1 MRRPASL
8 AVFILSL
15 SPSLALAQE
24 PIDSGPRGQPRFIV
38 AARLP
43 SLVPPLRGPLAPG
56 GRLGPRVPPAV
67 VAAAWAQRVSDALA
81 AAPAGAGP
89 AAADTS
95 IAAALARIAA
105 TRGAGPAAPP
115 AVFVGAGQTGVL
127 GQFANLGMDL
137 SLRFELK
144 ADQFRNL
151 RCNAF
156 ERQQAISGCTAGFPT
171 ITPNP
176 QYSIRSGGVVGERL
190 HVNVDFDSQR
200 EFDANNNLQ
209 VWYEG
214 LEDEMLRRVEA
225 GNVSFQAPGSRFI
238 SAAIPANNFGV
249 QAVAQVGP
257 LELRGIY
264 AQQKGNVVRD
274 RIYRVGET
282 TTEPIDREFRD
293 LDFEPG
299 RFFFVV
305 DPAALP
311 GYPAIDILNLDA
323 AALPDSLRVGGLL
336 VYRVRSLA
344 ISGGGTNQNIGG
356 IRAVACGPG
365 AAAVDCSG
373 ERAGPFQ
380 WQLLQQGKDY
390 YVDPSGAWL
399 ALASR
404 LDPADYLAVSSIP
417 PGAADCGTGRC
428 VGTFPQ
434 TANAD
439 TTHVDTLRLIFDPR
453 PGVTAASPAF
463 RFEIR
468 SAYRIGGQELN
479 RSGIGL
485 SLEVNQRERPEGSAE
500 TYLARL
506 GLALA
511 TDATT
516 FDQYNR
522 LFPRDRDPQNGAPV
536 RDYYAVFP
544 HLQPFADSTTLVAA
558 ERNDSLYRTPRA
570 LLATQGPPSVFTLT
584 LHADASVAA
593 DKGSLSLSSFQIRE
607 GSEKLLLGNVLLT
620 RDVDYTIDYTVGLVT
635 FKNPDSLFASG
646 PGVVRAQFEER
657 ASFVAAPTSIYGL
670 AARYDLGQMGQV
682 FLTGLFQREQT
693 IFTRPQLGFE
703 PSSGFVG
710 GISTNLH
717 FQPAWI
723 TRAVNLLPGAERD
736 APSFLTVSGELALSQ
751 PRPNPLGQAYIEEFE
766 AQAGRFLSLDETAWR
781 WGSVPS
787 SSRGAVSFG
796 IPAQGFDTLDAVPLT
811 WQSLPVDFSG
821 RLVQFFAQQI
831 DPTIRLAGQAQSAE
845 PVLWLMLKPDTM
857 MGLADSRTDHP
868 RYGIPNWRRPGSGNN
883 ARPTTR
889 WRSITQTLAATGIDL
904 SRVEA
909 LELWVWEDGR
919 RTARANRAAV
929 LMDFGA
935 VFEDGLA
942 FRPDSFTVSPDADT
956 TYFGVRVAGA
966 GRLDSERDPVTRTWN
981 AAIDDE
987 GITGDRVVDG
997 ILNATTR
1004 ESIDILPLC
1013 SATRSGQIVNRAF
1026 GDPLSRCGRRNGA
1039 VDSEDQDGDGQL
1051 DVVVGARTQE
1061 DFVRFVF
1068 AIGDDRY
1075 YVRDGGMLPDPAG
1088 GQSGWRLYRIPFRAD
1103 TLQVGAPNMRQVQAV
1118 RLTILA
1124 PETAAPGE
1132 PDPQVYFALSRVRLV
1147 GATWLKRAETPIG
1160 GLGGDRGT
1168 GVGEVTASVVST
1180 ENRDLGYTPP
1190 PGVLDAAA
1198 RQDQGFQVG
1207 TTQINEQSLR
1217 LLARGLQTGER
1228 AEAFTRFGTE
1238 GDKNF
1243 LKYRQLRVWAR
1254 GRGPGWEDGDLEFF
1268 LKVGKDADNFYL
1280 YHAPA
1285 RTSSWEPEVVIG
1297 LERWIALRARIQ
1309 QAWLAGEA
1317 PQVYPGCPDS
1327 TLVPND
1333 TAYVMCDGPYL
1344 AHVKAPGVAPPNLA
1358 AVQEVAAG
1366 IWRVRS
1372 SVFVDQAE
1380 VWVDDIRL
1388 ADVVQN
1394 AGTAAALDI
1403 SLTAGNLAD
1412 LTLDVSRRDGNF
1424 RQLGEDPSYQT
1435 NRAATLAT
1443 TVHLERLLPAGWGLA
1458 VPLQVRITDVATE
1471 PEFLAG
1477 TDLRGDAL
1485 VGLRTPTS
1493 HARSYAL
1500 SLRRSRR
1507 ATAGPARWLVDPVAL
1522 TAVYARGADR
1532 GSLVAATSRSFAVTA
1547 DYGIQPGARTI
1558 PATPRF
1564 LVALVRKLPAFISR
1578 SGFADALERA
1588 RLRLSPTSVRL
1599 RSTFSGG
1606 DASRT
1611 SFRVPVAD
1619 TGDVNLRPARSQTRV
1634 WRNSASLDLL
1644 PLPGVQLRGDLASQ
1658 RDLRDYGDS
1667 TSIARVARLARK
1679 SLLGVD
1685 VGFESQRTIGTFAGA
1700 TPRLVPWLSP
1710 RLSLTTGFTLRRDPN
1725 GRDPIRTGRDTG
1737 AFRLPT
1743 AFSNSQRLEAGTQ
1756 VDLGRLSRGLFGDS
1770 TIVARALGRVTSL
1783 DLGVNRDR
1791 ASSYTSL
1798 AVHPSIGYQL
1808 AMAGFSAFLSQ
1819 QGIPAASASY
1829 NTDRRMAGTLGL
1841 PLGLRVTGV
1850 YQRTRG
1856 TTWLLRF
1863 NEQVPIRTRTREW
1876 PSGNI
1881 SWTLTPPRASV
1892 GRVLSGLTA
1901 QVAFRYRETATEQTL
1916 FGGGG
1921 ASGEAGAVTQTSE
1934 RTLAP
1939 GITATWTPGILTT
1952 VDGTRLRSEQV
1963 SAGNL
1968 FRTTRTQRNASVS
1981 FAWRPPAGLIRLKS
1995 DIRTSA
2001 RYSSA
2006 QNLTCLRSAGQ
2017 VACVPFVDSRQ
2028 TNAQLTLDTS
2038 FPPSLSAGLQMA
2050 YVLNDE
2056 RQINRRVAQ
2065 LLLTMFVQLY
2075 TSVGQ
2080 AR

>member
-1 MRRPASL
+1 MRRPASV

-15 SPSLALAQE
+15 FPSVALAQE
-24 PIDSGPRGQPRFIV
+24 PVDSGQGREPRFV
-38 AARLP
+38 VPARLP
-43 SLVPPLRGPLAPG
+43 SLVPPPRGALAPG
-56 GRLGPRVPPAV
+56 GRLGLRVPATL
-67 VAAAWAQRVSDALA
+67 VADAWARRVRDALA
-81 AAPAGAGP
+81 PGAAPA
-89 AAADTS
+89 DTS
-95 IAAALARIAA
+95 VMAALARIGAM
-105 TRGAGPAAPP
+105 RGAAPETP
-115 AVFVGAGQTGVL
+115 PTFRGAGQTGVL

-151 RCNAF
+151 RCTSF

-214 LEDEMLRRVEA
+214 LEDEVLRRVEA
-225 GNVSFQAPGSRFI
+225 GNVTFQASGSRFI

-249 QAVAQVGP
+249 QAVGQVGP

-293 LDFEPG
+293 LDYEPG

-311 GYPAIDILNLDA
+311 GYPAIDILSLNTAL
-323 AALPDSLRVGGLL
+323 LPDSLQVGALL

-365 AAAVDCSG
+365 ASAVDCSG

-390 YVDPSGAWL
+390 YVDPNGAWL

-404 LDPADYLAVSSIP
+404 LDPVDYLAVSYIAR
-417 PGAADCGTGRC
+417 GALDCGTGRC

-434 TANAD
+434 TANPD
-439 TTHVDTLRLIFDPR
+439 TTHVDTLRLVFDPR
-453 PGVTAASPAF
+453 PGVTAASPSF

-468 SAYRIGGQELN
+468 SAYRMGGQELN
-479 RSGIGL
+479 RTGIDL
-485 SLEVNQRERPEGSAE
+485 SLQVNQRERPEGSTE
-500 TYLARL
+500 TYLALL
-506 GLALA
+506 GLALSN
-511 TDATT
+511 DVST

-522 LFPRDRDPQNGAPV
+522 LFPRDRDPQQGAPV
-536 RDYYAVFP
+536 RDYYAIFP
-544 HLQPFADSTTLVAA
+544 HLQPFADSTKLVAA
-558 ERNDSLYRTPRA
+558 ERNDSLYRTPRS
-570 LLATQGPPSVFTLT
+570 LLATQGPPSIFTLT
-584 LHADASVAA
+584 LHADASVAS
-593 DKGSLSLSSFQIRE
+593 DRGSLSLSSFQIRE
-607 GSEKLLLGNVLLT
+607 GSEKLYLGNTLLT
-620 RDVDYTIDYTVGLVT
+620 RDVDYTIDYTVGQVT
-635 FKNPDSLFASG
+635 FKNPDALFATG
-646 PGVVRAQFEER
+646 AGVVRAQFEER

-670 AARYDLGQMGQV
+670 AAKYDLGQMGNV
-682 FLTGLFQREQT
+682 YLTGLFQREQT

-710 GISTNLH
+710 GISANLH

-723 TRAVNLLPGAERD
+723 TQVVNLIPGARTE
-736 APSFLTVSGELALSQ
+736 APSFLSVSGEVALSQ

-766 AQAGRFLSLDETAWR
+766 AQAGRFISLDENAWR

-787 SSRGAVSFG
+787 SSRGATTFG
-796 IPAQGFDTLDAVPLT
+796 IPAFGFDTVDAVPLT

-821 RLVQFFAQQI
+821 HLVQFFAQQI

-857 MGLADSRTDHP
+857 MGLADSRIENP

-883 ARPTTR
+883 ARPATR
-889 WRSITQTLAATGIDL
+889 WRSITQNLAATGVDL
-904 SRVEA
+904 SRVEY
-909 LELWVWEDGR
+909 LEFWVWEDGHR
-919 RTARANRAAV
+919 SARANRAAI
-929 LMDFGA
+929 LFDFGS
-935 VFEDGLA
+935 VFEDGLS
-942 FRPDSFTVSPDADT
+942 FIPDSFTVSADADT
-956 TYFGVRVAGA
+956 TYFGVRLAGV
-966 GRLDSERDPVTRTWN
+966 GRLDSERDPVTHTWN
-981 AAIDDE
+981 AATDDE
-987 GITGDRVVDG
+987 GILGDRVVDG
-997 ILNATTR
+997 ILNATTQ
-1004 ESIDILPLC
+1004 EQIATLPLC
-1013 SATRSGQIVNRAF
+1013 SASRSGQIVSRAF
-1026 GDPLSRCGRRNGA
+1026 GDPLSRCGRHNGA
-1039 VDSEDQDGDGQL
+1039 VDTEDQDGDAQL
-1051 DVVVGARTQE
+1051 DVAVGAKTQE

-1068 AIGDDRY
+1068 PIGDDRY
-1075 YVRDGGMLPDPAG
+1075 YIRDGGMLPDPAG

-1103 TLQVGAPNMRQVQAV
+1103 TVMVGLPNVRQVQAV
-1118 RLTILA
+1118 RVTVLA
-1124 PETAAPGE
+1124 PETAAPGD
-1132 PDPQVYFALSRVRLV
+1132 PDPQIYFALSRVRLV
-1147 GATWLKRAETPIG
+1147 GATWLKRAETPIT
-1160 GLGGDRGT
+1160 GLAGDRGS
-1168 GVGEVTASVVST
+1168 GLGEVSASVVST

-1190 PGVLDAAA
+1190 PGVVDEAA

-1280 YHAPA
+1280 YHIPA
-1285 RTSSWEPEVVIG
+1285 RTSSWEPEVVISM
-1297 LERWIALRARIQ
+1297 ERWITLRARIQ
-1309 QAWLAGEA
+1309 QAWLGGDA
-1317 PQVYPGCPDS
+1317 PHVYPGCPDS

-1333 TAYVMCDGPYL
+1333 TAFVMCDGPYL
-1344 AHVKAPGVAPPNLA
+1344 AHVKEPGIAPPNLA

-1372 SVFVDQAE
+1372 GVFIDQAE

-1388 ADVVQN
+1388 SDVVQN

-1403 SLTAGNLAD
+1403 ALTAGNLAD

-1424 RQLGEDPSYQT
+1424 RQLGEDPTYQT
-1435 NRAATLAT
+1435 NRASSLVT
-1443 TVHLERLLPAGWGLA
+1443 TVHLERLLPPSWGLA
-1458 VPLQVRITDVATE
+1458 APLQVRMADISSE

-1485 VGLRTPTS
+1485 VGLRTPES
-1493 HARSYAL
+1493 HARSYAF
-1500 SLRRSRR
+1500 SLRRVRR

-1522 TAVYARGADR
+1522 TAVYSSGEDR
-1532 GSLVAATSRSFAVTA
+1532 GSLVAATSRSYSMTV
-1547 DYGIQPGARTI
+1547 DYNIQPGARAI
-1558 PATPRF
+1558 AASPGF
-1564 LVALVRKLPAFISR
+1564 LVALVRKLPPFIGK
-1578 SGFADALERA
+1578 SGFADGLERA
-1588 RLRLSPTSVRL
+1588 RLRLSPTSLRL

-1611 SFRVPVAD
+1611 SFRVAVAD
-1619 TGDVNLRPARSQTRV
+1619 TGDVHIRPARSLTRV
-1634 WRNSASLDLL
+1634 WRNSVSLDLL
-1644 PLPGVQLRGDLASQ
+1644 PLPGLQLRGDLTSQ

-1679 SLLGVD
+1679 SLAGVD
-1685 VGFESQRTIGTFAGA
+1685 VGFESQRTITTFAGV
-1700 TPRLVPWLSP
+1700 TPRLMAWLSP
-1710 RLSLTTGFTLRRDPN
+1710 RVSVTTGFSLRRDPN
-1725 GRDPIRTGRDTG
+1725 GRNPIRTGGDTG
-1737 AFRLPT
+1737 AFQLPT
-1743 AFSNSQRLEAGTQ
+1743 AFSNSQRLETGTQ
-1756 VDLGRLSRGLFGDS
+1756 VDVGRLGRGLFGDS
-1770 TIVARALGRVTSL
+1770 SFVARALGIVTAL
-1783 DLGVNRDR
+1783 DLAINRDR
-1791 ASSYTSL
+1791 SSSYTSL
-1798 AVHPSIGYQL
+1798 AVNPSPGYQL
-1808 AMAGFSAFLSQ
+1808 ALTGFRTFLSQ
-1819 QGIPAASASY
+1819 QGFPATSATY
-1829 NTDRRMAGTLGL
+1829 NTDRRMAGALGL
-1841 PLGLRVTGV
+1841 PLGFRLTGL
-1850 YQRTRG
+1850 YQHSRA

-1863 NEQVPIRTRTREW
+1863 DQQVPIRTRVREW
-1876 PSGNI
+1876 PSGNV
-1881 SWTLTPPRASV
+1881 SWTFTPPRASI

-1901 QVAFRYRETATEQTL
+1901 QLAIRYRETATEQSN
-1916 FGGGG
+1916 F
-1921 ASGEAGAVTQTSE
+1921 GAVGGEGGTATETNE

-1939 GITATWTPGILTT
+1939 GLTATWTHGILTT
-1952 VDGTRLRSEQV
+1952 VDGNRLRSEQV
-1963 SAGNL
+1963 NAGNL
-1968 FRTTRTQRNASVS
+1968 FRTTRTQRNASIS
-1981 FAWRPPAGLIRLKS
+1981 FAWRPPAALIRLKT

-2001 RYSSA
+2001 RYSYSE
-2006 QNLTCLRSAGQ
+2006 NLTCLRSAGQ
-2017 VACVPFVDSRQ
+2017 QACIPFVDSRQ

-2065 LLLTMFVQLY
+2065 LLLTAFVQLN

-2080 AR
+2080 TR

>member
-1 MRRPASL
+1 MRRPASV

-15 SPSLALAQE
+15 AASLAQAQE
-24 PIDSGPRGQPRFIV
+24 PVDSGPGPRFV
-38 AARLP
+38 VPVRLP
-43 SLVPPLRGPLAPG
+43 SLVLPPVGALAPG
-56 GRLGPRVPPAV
+56 GRLGHRVPAAL
-67 VAAAWAQRVSDALA
+67 VAATWAQRVRDALA
-81 AAPAGAGP
+81 APG
-89 AAADTS
+89 AAAAAGDTS
-95 IAAALARIAA
+95 VIAALARIAA
-105 TRGAGPAAPP
+105 SRGVAPAAPTT
-115 AVFVGAGQTGVL
+115 FRGAGQTGVL

-156 ERQQAISGCTAGFPT
+156 ERQQAVSGCTAGFPT

-214 LEDEMLRRVEA
+214 LEDEVLRRVEA

-249 QAVAQVGP
+249 QAVGQVGA

-282 TTEPIDREFRD
+282 TTEPIDRELRD
-293 LDFEPG
+293 LDYEPG

-305 DPAALP
+305 DPAAIP
-311 GYPAIDILNLDA
+311 GYPAIDILSMDA
-323 AALPDSLRVGGLL
+323 ATLPDSLQVGGLL
-336 VYRVRSLA
+336 VYRVRSLS
-344 ISGGGTNQNIGG
+344 IGGGGTNQNIGG

-365 AAAVDCSG
+365 AVAVDCAG

-390 YVDPSGAWL
+390 YVDPSGAWV

-404 LDPADYLAVSSIP
+404 LDPADYLAVSYIP
-417 PGAADCGTGRC
+417 PGVPDCGTGRC
-428 VGTFPQ
+428 IGTFPQ
-434 TANAD
+434 TANPD

-453 PGVTAASPAF
+453 PGVTAATPAF

-468 SAYRIGGQELN
+468 SAYRIGGQELT
-479 RSGIGL
+479 RSGIEL
-485 SLEVNQRERPEGSAE
+485 ALQVNQRERPEGSSD

-506 GLALA
+506 GLAL
-511 TDATT
+511 TNDVST

-522 LFPRDRDPQNGAPV
+522 LFPRDRDPQLGAPV
-536 RDYYAVFP
+536 RDYYAIFP
-544 HLQPFADSTTLVAA
+544 HLQPFADSTKLVQA
-558 ERNDSLYRTPRA
+558 ERNDSLYRTPRS
-570 LLATQGPPSVFTLT
+570 LLATQGPPSVFTLR
-584 LHADASVAA
+584 LHADASVAS
-593 DKGSLSLSSFQIRE
+593 DRGSLSLSSFQIRE
-607 GSEKLLLGNVLLT
+607 GSEKLYLGNTLLT
-620 RDVDYTIDYTVGLVT
+620 RDVDYTIDYTVGQVT
-635 FKNPDSLFASG
+635 FKNPDSLFTAG
-646 PGVVRAQFEER
+646 QGVVRAQFEER
-657 ASFVAAPTSIYGL
+657 ATFAAAPTSIYGL
-670 AARYDLGQMGQV
+670 AARYDLGQTGQV
-682 FLTGLFQREQT
+682 YVTGLFQREQT

-717 FQPAWI
+717 FEPSWI
-723 TRAVNLLPGAERD
+723 TRAINLIPGARSD
-736 APSFLTVSGELALSQ
+736 APSFLTLSGEVAISQ

-766 AQAGRFLSLDETAWR
+766 AQAGRFLSLNESAWR

-787 SSRGAVSFG
+787 SSRGAESFG
-796 IPAQGFDTLDAVPLT
+796 IPAFGFDTVDAVPLT

-821 RLVQFFAQQI
+821 HLVQFFAQQI

-857 MGLADSRTDHP
+857 MGLADSRTDNP

-883 ARPTTR
+883 ARPATR

-904 SRVEA
+904 SRVEY
-909 LELWVWEDGR
+909 LEFWVWEDGR
-919 RTARANRAAV
+919 RSARANRAAV
-929 LMDFGA
+929 LFDFGS
-935 VFEDGLA
+935 VFEDGLS
-942 FRPDSFTVSPDADT
+942 FIPDSFTVSPDADT
-956 TYFGVRVAGA
+956 TYFGVRIPGV
-966 GRLDSERDPVTRTWN
+966 GRLDSERDPVTHTWN
-981 AAIDDE
+981 AATDDE
-987 GITGDRVVDG
+987 GILGDRVVEG
-997 ILNATTR
+997 ILNATTQ
-1004 ESIDILPLC
+1004 EQIDTLPLC
-1013 SATRSGQIVNRAF
+1013 SATKSGQIVSRAF
-1026 GDPLSRCGRRNGA
+1026 GDPLSRCGRHNGS

-1051 DVVVGARTQE
+1051 DVAVGAKSQE

-1068 AIGDDRY
+1068 PIGDDRY

-1088 GQSGWRLYRIPFRAD
+1088 GQSGWRLYRIPFRTD
-1103 TLQVGAPNMRQVQAV
+1103 TLQVGLPNVRQVQTV

-1124 PETAAPGE
+1124 PETAASGE

-1147 GATWLKRAETPIG
+1147 GATWLKRAETPII
-1160 GLGGDRGT
+1160 GLAGDRGT
-1168 GVGEVTASVVST
+1168 GLGEVAASVVST
-1180 ENRDLGYTPP
+1180 ENRDLGYAPP
-1190 PGVLDAAA
+1190 PGVLDEAA
-1198 RQDQGFQVG
+1198 RQDQSFQVG

-1217 LLARGLQTGER
+1217 LLARGLQLGER
-1228 AEAFTRFGTE
+1228 AEAFTRFGSE

-1285 RTSSWEPEVVIG
+1285 RTSSWEPEVIIG
-1297 LERWIALRARIQ
+1297 MERWITLRARIQ
-1309 QAWLAGEA
+1309 QAWLGGEA
-1317 PQVYPGCPDS
+1317 PHVYPGCPDS

-1344 AHVKAPGVAPPNLA
+1344 AHVKEPGVAPPNLA
-1358 AVQEVAAG
+1358 AVQEIAAG

-1388 ADVVQN
+1388 SDVVQN
-1394 AGTAAALDI
+1394 AGYAAALDVA
-1403 SLTAGNLAD
+1403 LTAGNLAD
-1412 LTLDVSRRDGNF
+1412 VTLDVSRRDGNF

-1435 NRAATLAT
+1435 NRATTLVT
-1443 TVHLERLLPAGWGLA
+1443 TLHLERLLPAAWGLA
-1458 VPLQVRITDVATE
+1458 APLQVRRADVTSE
-1471 PEFLAG
+1471 PEFLGG

-1485 VGLRTPTS
+1485 VGLRTPAS
-1493 HARSYAL
+1493 HARSYAF
-1500 SLRRSRR
+1500 SLRRVRR
-1507 ATAGPARWLVDPVAL
+1507 AAAGPARWLLDPVAL
-1522 TAVYARGADR
+1522 TAFYATGEDR
-1532 GSLVAATSRSFAVTA
+1532 GSLVAANSRNFSFTV
-1547 DYGIQPGARTI
+1547 DYGIQPGAKSI
-1558 PATPRF
+1558 PAAPRF
-1564 LVALVRKLPAFISR
+1564 LVALVRKLPAFIGK
-1578 SGFADALERA
+1578 SGFADGLEKA
-1588 RLRLSPTSVRL
+1588 RLRLSPTGLRL
-1599 RSTFSGG
+1599 RSTVSGG

-1619 TGDVNLRPARSQTRV
+1619 TGDIHIRPARSLTHV

-1644 PLPGVQLRGDLASQ
+1644 PLPGLQLRGDLASQ

-1679 SLLGVD
+1679 SLFGVD
-1685 VGFESQRTIGTFAGA
+1685 VGFESQRTVGTFAGA
-1700 TPRLVPWLSP
+1700 TPRLIAWLSP
-1710 RLSLTTGFTLRRDPN
+1710 RLTVTTGFSLRRDPN
-1725 GRDPIRTGRDTG
+1725 GRNPLRTEGDSG
-1737 AFRLPT
+1737 AFQLPT

-1756 VDLGRLSRGLFGDS
+1756 VDLGRLGRGVFGDS
-1770 TIVARALGRVTSL
+1770 SFVARALSSVTSF
-1783 DLGVNRDR
+1783 DLAVNRDR
-1791 ASSYTSL
+1791 TSSYTSL
-1798 AVHPSIGYQL
+1798 AVSPSAGYQL
-1808 AMAGFSAFLSQ
+1808 ALVGFRAFLSQ
-1819 QGIPAASASY
+1819 GGIPATSATY
-1829 NTDRRMAGTLGL
+1829 NTDRRMAGALAL
-1841 PLGLRVTGV
+1841 PLGFRLTGL

-1863 NEQVPIRTRTREW
+1863 NQQVPIRTRTLEW

-1881 SWTLTPPRASV
+1881 SWTFTPPRASL

-1901 QVAFRYRETATEQTL
+1901 QLAIRNRETGTEQTS
-1916 FGGGG
+1916 FGGV
-1921 ASGEAGAVTQTSE
+1921 AGEGVGSAFTQTNE

-1939 GITATWTPGILTT
+1939 GVTATWTHGILTA
-1952 VDGTRLRSEQV
+1952 VDGTRLRSDQV
-1963 SAGNL
+1963 TAGNL

-1981 FAWRPPAGLIRLKS
+1981 FAWRPPASLIRLKS
-1995 DIRTSA
+1995 DIRTTA
-2001 RYSSA
+2001 RYSYSE
-2006 QNLTCLRSAGQ
+2006 NLTCLRSAGQ
-2017 VACVPFVDSRQ
+2017 SACIPFVDSRQ

-2065 LLLTMFVQLY
+2065 LLLTAFVQLN